1 MGPSFAMRVSERFTK
16 IEYLLKKGFV
26 ETLKFTRR
34 YSVNQ
39 FKKLAHAV
47 WQCKYHVIWCPKYR
61 FRILR
66 GEIGLSV
73 RDIIKQLCEWRK
85 IEILEGN
92 VQADHIHLVLSIP
105 PKYSISETIGF
116 LKSLLGFVK
125 IVGVDATSTLN
136 ALESDMNDFEDAVV
150 AAIAESSGCESI
162 ITRNVND
169 FCKSPISPITPEE
182 FLATLAEGK

>member
-16 IEYLLKKGFV
+16 IEYLLKIGFV

-85 IEILEGN
+85 IEILEGD

-116 LKSLLGFVK
+116 LKGKSAKKIFDMHHELKKRYWGRHFWSKGYCVITVGLNEEQIKKYVREQSHKEKKMTQMSLWK
-125 IVGVDATSTLN
+125 
-136 ALESDMNDFEDAVV
+136 
-150 AAIAESSGCESI
+150 
-162 ITRNVND
+162 
-169 FCKSPISPITPEE
+169 
-182 FLATLAEGK
+182 